1 MTKLVDVFCAAVA
14 FVILGSACANPVILK
29 QRIFY
34 PIKKIIKLAIF
45 RLHVRWRLWTH
56 LKTRFD
62 TRVLTFTKYE
72 K

>member
-45 RLHVRWRLWTH
+45 RLHVRWRL
-56 LKTRFD
+56 
-62 TRVLTFTKYE
+62 
-72 K
+72 